1 MRAAAPHGGRKDRP
15 SAARRAARIAV
26 FSAGIIVALLSLG
39 AAVNQIACRAEESKY
54 PAPGKLVESLG
65 GRMHVYTEGAGGRSL
80 VLMSGWG
87 GPCPVLDFKPLVRAL
102 SGKYVVTVVDYFG
115 YGWSDRTD
123 RPRTTENIVEETR
136 AALRA
141 ASIEPP
147 YVLVPHSLSG
157 IYALCWAK
165 AYPDEVE
172 AAICLETSVPETGA
186 FGLAKAEFNLYGA
199 LRLTG
204 LMRAVLWIK
213 PDMAGYPPE
222 YYSKG
227 DLRAINRMILRNI
240 NNPTVMDES
249 ERSDE
254 NKLSMTGA
262 TFPAGLPV
270 AMILSDRM
278 IEQVR
283 ARYDGMDWVE
293 AHRKQLGGGAKGGI
307 YVLEGSHNIYWNNAE
322 RIADIAAATLGD

>member
-1 MRAAAPHGGRKDRP
+1 
-15 SAARRAARIAV
+15 
-26 FSAGIIVALLSLG
+26 
-39 AAVNQIACRAEESKY
+39 
-54 PAPGKLVESLG
+54 
-65 GRMHVYTEGAGGRSL
+65 
-80 VLMSGWG
+80 
-87 GPCPVLDFKPLVRAL
+87 
-102 SGKYVVTVVDYFG
+102 
-115 YGWSDRTD
+115 
-123 RPRTTENIVEETR
+123 
-136 AALRA
+136 
-141 ASIEPP
+141 
-147 YVLVPHSLSG
+147 
-157 IYALCWAK
+157 
-165 AYPDEVE
+165 
-172 AAICLETSVPETGA
+172 
-186 FGLAKAEFNLYGA
+186 
-199 LRLTG
+199 
-204 LMRAVLWIK
+204 MRAVLWIK

-222 YYSKG
+222 YYSKE